1 MALAELFLAL
11 QLLDGVKQ
19 RDGIAPSDTQSPQD
33 KFVEGSKD
41 FAAGI
46 KDFIAGLRDKWPP
59 KRK

>member
-19 RDGIAPSDTQSPQD
+19 RDGIAPSDTQKQKPQD
-33 KFVEGSKD
+33 QFVEGAKD
-41 FAAGI
+41 FIDGI
-46 KDFIAGLRDKWPP
+46 KDAFKWPP

>member
-1 MALAELFLAL
+1 MAIAELFLAL

-19 RDGIAPSDTQSPQD
+19 RDGIAPSDTQVKPQD

-46 KDFIAGLRDKWPP
+46 KDAFSKFNPF

>member
-1 MALAELFLAL
+1 MIAELFVAL
-11 QLLDGVKQ
+11 QLLDSVKQ
-19 RDGIAPSDTQSPQD
+19 RDGITLSDTQPQD

-46 KDFIAGLRDKWPP
+46 KDTFDKFNPF

>member
-19 RDGIAPSDTQSPQD
+19 RDGIAPSDTQQQKPQD

-41 FAAGI
+41 FVAGI
-46 KDFIAGLRDKWPP
+46 KDAFDKFNPFG
-59 KRK
+59 RK

>member
-11 QLLDGVKQ
+11 QLLEGVKQ
-19 RDGIAPSDTQSPQD
+19 RDGIAPSDTQTNVEQ
-33 KFVEGSKD
+33 FVEGT
-41 FAAGI
+41 

>member
-19 RDGIAPSDTQSPQD
+19 RDGIAPSDTQKPQD
-33 KFVEGSKD
+33 QFVEG
-41 FAAGI
+41 A
-46 KDFIAGLRDKWPP
+46 KDFIAGIKDAFKWP

>member
-1 MALAELFLAL
+1 MAIAEFFLAL

-19 RDGIAPSDTQSPQD
+19 RDGITPSDTQPQD

-46 KDFIAGLRDKWPP
+46 KDAFDKFNPFR
-59 KRK
+59 RK

>member
-19 RDGIAPSDTQSPQD
+19 RDGIASSDTPQD
-33 KFVEGSKD
+33 KLAEGAKD

-46 KDFIAGLRDKWPP
+46 KDTFDKFNPF

>member
-11 QLLDGVKQ
+11 QLLEGVKQ
-19 RDGIAPSDTQSPQD
+19 RDGIAPSDTPKPQD
-33 KFVEGSKD
+33 RFVEG
-41 FAAGI
+41 A